1 MLKRDGGQLEGRKW
15 ETRLGQEWEMV
26 NEKQDWEVVQK
37 SWMGRDDSELTVLLF
52 TNTTKDD
59 SRFTGV

>member
-15 ETRLGQEWEMV
+15 ETRLGQEWEMG
-26 NEKQDWEVVQK
+26 NDKQVWEVVQK
-37 SWMGRDDSELTVLLF
+37 SWMGRDNSELMVLLF